1 MTFERHEHME
11 DMDEVV
17 QEFLVESRENLDRL
31 DREFVELE
39 NDPTSRPLL
48 ASIFRTIHTIK
59 GTAGFLGFDK
69 LQSVTHVGENLLS
82 LLRDGSLGVTSD
94 RTSTLLRMVDAIRA
108 MLDLISDHGTD
119 GDEPY
124 LELIEELTEHCQ
136 GAGKRGSAYAEAAAP
151 VVPVVEA
158 LADHEPAVVPVN
170 AHPVPVAEPAP
181 VVPAPVAE
189 ATPVVPVAEPTLMA
203 PRADADH
210 PKANE
215 HPGEQVRSGGGD
227 TSIRVDVKLLDQL
240 MNLVGELV
248 LARNQILQ
256 FSGQQE
262 DPALAA
268 TSQQLNLI
276 TTELQEGV
284 MKTRM
289 QPIGSVWS
297 KFPRV
302 VRDLA
307 VSCGKKVRI
316 EMEGEETELDRTI
329 LEAIKDPLTHVVR
342 NSVDHGIE
350 EPQRRLEAGKPAE
363 GTLRL
368 RAYHDGG
375 QVVIEISD
383 DGGGVNCD
391 KVRRKAIDRGIITQ
405 QQAAKMTEREVAHL
419 IFEPGFSTA
428 EKVSNISGRGVGMD
442 VVKTN
447 VEKIGGSV
455 DVQSV
460 QGRGMTLTVKIP
472 LTLAIIPALIV
483 SVDGHRYAI
492 PQVNLVE
499 LIRVERTET
508 SRGIEFVGDAPV
520 FRLRGRLLPI
530 VWLAE
535 ILGLPSHRETAAQ
548 NVVVIQADDRQFG
561 LVVDRIS
568 DTEEI
573 VVKPLGPHFKGI
585 EAFAGTTI
593 MGDGT
598 VALILDV
605 LGIARQ
611 GALVSE
617 ERHRRGTE
625 EEEVHERRDRDSQ
638 TVLVCMAAGQR
649 VAIPLA
655 LVSRLEEFPRNMI
668 EKAAGKEVVQYRG
681 RLLQLVSL
689 ASFLGLYADH
699 GYSDGHERALQ
710 VLVYNEND
718 RTFGLVVDEIVDVM
732 DADFSAVE
740 HSDRPGVPFSAVIG
754 RRVTDLVDVDTLIR
768 STIDGPMAMSSF

>member
-1 MTFERHEHME
+1 ME

-17 QEFLVESRENLDRL
+17 QEFLVESHENLDRL

-39 NDPTSRPLL
+39 SDPTSRPLL

-59 GTAGFLGFDK
+59 GTAGFLGYDN

-82 LLRDGSLGVTSD
+82 LLRDGSLQLTES
-94 RTSTLLRMVDAIRA
+94 RTSSLLKMVDAIRT
-108 MLDLISDHGTD
+108 MLDTISERGND
-119 GDEPY
+119 GDDPY
-124 LELIEELTEHCQ
+124 TELVAELTEQCQ
-136 GAGKRGSAYAEAAAP
+136 GAGARVSRRAAAAAAA
-151 VVPVVEA
+151 VVEA
-158 LADHEPAVVPVN
+158 STEPAALDVLEAV
-170 AHPVPVAEPAP
+170 AGPVATPDAPAAPEPAG
-181 VVPAPVAE
+181 VASEAPAPA
-189 ATPVVPVAEPTLMA
+189 AEPVSPDA
-203 PRADADH
+203 PARAGTSDAPPTAETH
-210 PKANE
+210 RPAAE
-215 HPGEQVRSGGGD
+215 

-256 FSGQQE
+256 YAGQQE
-262 DPALAA
+262 DASLVA

-307 VSCGKKVRI
+307 VACGKKVRI
-316 EMEGEETELDRTI
+316 EMEGEDTELDRTI

-342 NSVDHGIE
+342 NAVDHGIE
-350 EPQRRLEAGKPAE
+350 SPEARIAAGKPAD

-375 QVVIEISD
+375 QVVIEIID
-383 DGGGVNCD
+383 DGGGVDCE
-391 KVRRKAIDRGIITQ
+391 KVRKKAVDRGIISP
-405 QQAAKMTEREVAHL
+405 QQAAKMSEREVAHL

-428 EKVSNISGRGVGMD
+428 DKISNISGRGVGMD

-455 DVQSV
+455 DVQST

-483 SVDGHRYAI
+483 TVDGHRYAI

-499 LIRVERTET
+499 LIRIEQTEAN
-508 SRGIEFVGDAPV
+508 RGIEYVGNAPV

-530 VWLAE
+530 VWLRDVLRLA
-535 ILGLPSHRETAAQ
+535 PSNDQTVH
-548 NVVVIQADDRQFG
+548 NVVVIQSDDRQFG
-561 LVVDRIS
+561 LVVDNIS

-573 VVKPLGPHFKGI
+573 VVKPLGPHFKSI

-605 LGIARQ
+605 IGIARQ
-611 GALVSE
+611 GALLSE
-617 ERHRRGTE
+617 ERHMVSAE
-625 EEEVHERRDRDSQ
+625 EQAQQARKSESQ
-638 TVLVCMAAGQR
+638 TVLVCMVGGQR
-649 VAIPLA
+649 IAIPLS
-655 LVSRLEEFPRNMI
+655 LVARLEEFPRNQI
-668 EKAAGKEVVQYRG
+668 EKAAGREVVQYRG
-681 RLLQLVSL
+681 RLLHLVSL
-689 ASFLGLYADH
+689 AQFLGVYSDH

-710 VLVYNEND
+710 VLVYSENE
-718 RTFGLVVDEIVDVM
+718 RTFGFVVDEIVDVV
-732 DADFSAVE
+732 DADFSTVE

-754 RRVTDLVDVDTLIR
+754 RRVTDLVDVDALIR
-768 STIDGPMAMSSF
+768 SVVDGQLAMSSY